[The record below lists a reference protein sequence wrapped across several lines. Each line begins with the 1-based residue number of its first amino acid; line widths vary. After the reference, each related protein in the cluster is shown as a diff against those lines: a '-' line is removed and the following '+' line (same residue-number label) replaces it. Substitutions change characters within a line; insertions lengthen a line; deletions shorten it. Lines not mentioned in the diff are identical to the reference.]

1 MAIVRCQDCGN
12 GVSDRAASCPKCACP
27 LTTGKNQIRESNV
40 QSTDGI
46 AKSRKPILWL
56 SLSLL
61 AVVIAILLAPKFM
74 VWLGVIIILLCIG
87 SFLKTGADFF
97 RLSAKV
103 DATTTIG
110 KIVSLSPLVQNFLRR
125 ILKLNSVNNRLSI
138 VRLFAYGIAG
148 LILIVAG
155 WTSHSF
161 NSEREREASN
171 ISIANAQVVAL
182 VGEAESAWQA
192 KNLGLAEE
200 KLSVASKMPKATDL
214 APVQSLRTRIANAKV
229 ERLIVDASTALNAGE
244 IEVGKQTIQLAIATP
259 HANALTEARKIQKQI
274 NDSTDSNAIRAALI
288 EITDEAF
295 QQMKVNAVLPL
306 QLRSGYQGLDR
317 HTTGL
322 AKLEITQATEARG
335 IRRVAQLEVERKRQ
349 EIEQKRLDQ
358 VRIDAEEA
366 KRKAEVERNR
376 EAVAKA
382 EAARKAEE
390 EYESDGLVLMRKSVK
405 SENGLLGITVTGT
418 VVNRR
423 SKTHSYAQITFNIY
437 DASDAQI
444 GSAVANINGLEPG
457 SRWNFK
463 AVSFIDGATYRFSK
477 LSGY

>member
-244 IEVGKQTIQLAIATP
+244 IEVGKQTIQ
-259 HANALTEARKIQKQI
+259 KQI